1 MSTIAIQE
9 DFKEIR
15 RIDEGGFGRIY
26 LVEVLNRTFKKNWG
40 KDRVCIKVPK
50 DKEKEMFLIKEV
62 INNEVVVK
70 TFQIAKS
77 ENLVEYIGFCHYRG
91 YYSMIMEYVEG
102 PTLRAKI
109 GRIGLQK
116 PLGILES
123 LRIAKQV
130 CKALSQL
137 HKCKIFHRDIKPE
150 NIFICK
156 NQIVK
161 LSDLGI
167 SKRMDSA
174 EKASTVAGT
183 WPYMAREVLCGKGD
197 LQSDIHS
204 LGVILYEM
212 VTGKLPFGDAYQEVI
227 KNLNNPR
234 FKVDSPKEYIRE
246 YNKDI
251 DDVVIEEVDNMILK
265 AIGLDL
271 TRSYKTIDE
280 LYQEINDIL
289 ERLEKPKEDFEL
301 CIKEAKKLRNIG
313 QTAKAERKYKEVLK
327 NFPNNPRSY
336 YYLSEF
342 YNYVRIPYKAKNI
355 LSEGIKRFPGSSL
368 LHYNLALTLHETE
381 DPKALKELEKAI
393 EIGLPEK
400 VEKTAKLLLMAWKSR
415 H

>member
-15 RIDEGGFGRIY
+15 RIDDKGGFGDIY

-109 GRIGLQK
+109 GGIGLQK

-123 LRIAKQV
+123 LRIAKGV

-137 HKCKIFHRDIKPE
+137 HKCKIFHRDVKPE
-150 NIFICK
+150 NIFVCK

-167 SKRMDSA
+167 SKRMDLA
-174 EKASTVAGT
+174 KKASTIAGT
-183 WPYMAREVLCGKGD
+183 WPYMAREVLRGKGD

-204 LGVILYEM
+204 LGVVLYEM
-212 VTGKLPFGDAYQEVI
+212 VTGKLPFGDSSEALR
-227 KNLNNPR
+227 NLNDTQ
-234 FKVDSPKEYIRE
+234 FKVVPPEGYIRK

-251 DDVVIEEVDNMILK
+251 DDAVIKEVNNIILK
-265 AIGLDL
+265 AIDSDS
-271 TRSYKTIDE
+271 TRRHKTIDE
-280 LYQEINDIL
+280 LYQEIDNIL
-289 ERLEKPKEDFEL
+289 EKLEKPKEDFEL

-368 LHYNLALTLHETE
+368 LHYNLALTLREIE

-415 H
+415 R

>member
-1 MSTIAIQE
+1 
-9 DFKEIR
+9 
-15 RIDEGGFGRIY
+15 
-26 LVEVLNRTFKKNWG
+26 
-40 KDRVCIKVPK
+40 
-50 DKEKEMFLIKEV
+50 
-62 INNEVVVK
+62 
-70 TFQIAKS
+70 
-77 ENLVEYIGFCHYRG
+77 
-91 YYSMIMEYVEG
+91 
-102 PTLRAKI
+102 
-109 GRIGLQK
+109 
-116 PLGILES
+116 ES

-183 WPYMAREVLCGKGD
+183 WPYMAREVLRGKGD

-251 DDVVIEEVDNMILK
+251 DDVVIEEINNIILK
-265 AIGLDL
+265 AIDSDL
-271 TRSYKTIDE
+271 TRRHKTIDE
-280 LYQEINDIL
+280 LYQEIDNIL
-289 ERLEKPKEDFEL
+289 EKLEKPKEDFEL

-368 LHYNLALTLHETE
+368 LHYNLALTLREIE

-415 H
+415 R